1 MNFGRA
7 VEAALNGRTS
17 SVIRLAA
24 YEEPMQVRAL
34 RRPFHLKRSRTSW
47 VMRRSER
54 VRVTSTFV
62 RRDAEAASAFGRL
75 LG

>member
-1 MNFGRA
+1 
-7 VEAALNGRTS
+7 
-17 SVIRLAA
+17 
-24 YEEPMQVRAL
+24 MQVRAL

-62 RRDAEAASAFGRL
+62 RRDAEAASAFDRL